1 MWIVFLTCET
11 ASLYVTWSSVGDC
24 LGSFLAVEADLT
36 DADTVCIESFG

>member
-11 ASLYVTWSSVGDC
+11 ASLYVTWSNVGDC